1 MIIKT
6 NIYNQGYDH
15 FQQEVDLS
23 QLGPMLWAR
32 GYGFWVRLHTTTSI
46 KYFATCLHNTGED
59 MFLFE
64 YDKIGETHNRPI
76 LMDFVPKIYSTGPTV
91 ALRDKRMCLVLR
103 IRRLHVAS
111 IPHIWQVYPFS
122 TL

>member
-1 MIIKT
+1 
-6 NIYNQGYDH
+6 
-15 FQQEVDLS
+15 
-23 QLGPMLWAR
+23 
-32 GYGFWVRLHTTTSI
+32 
-46 KYFATCLHNTGED
+46 

-64 YDKIGETHNRPI
+64 YDKIGETQNRPI